1 MTKSFSDIINFVA
14 TCVFF
19 VTILICSGTGHAS
32 PSNSIAV
39 TSAESQVE
47 IVELSAWPRIRDSL
61 LGRERRY
68 DPPPPHPHRD
78 FHTRRPH
85 DRHRFNPP
93 PPHRHHHI
101 PHHRR

>member
-1 MTKSFSDIINFVA
+1 MTKYFSNASNFIVA
-14 TCVFF
+14 CIFF
-19 VTILICSGTGHAS
+19 VTIFICSGTGHAS
-32 PSNSIAV
+32 PSTSLTV

-61 LGRERRY
+61 LG
-68 DPPPPHPHRD
+68 PPPHPHHS
-78 FHTRRPH
+78 FHNRRHH